1 MLGVGT
7 VAVATPWQAPREEGL
22 RPMPSDAC
30 ELPRALDPRLR
41 TDDLYVR
48 AIRVQGGVASLEGE
62 TKAFARVVMTGVS
75 LRQLAAGAAGP
86 RRQESAVLEL
96 NHAASC
102 VAELRRILNEMVRST
117 PTPVLPA
124 AGTWSWTSLAPSPRG
139 HLRHPA
145 DRQRHRACAR
155 RRGRCR
161 RFGWSFAG
169 RPVRRPCVARS
180 RRCAS
185 KVPSSQIDRQV
196 QALVASL
203 RKVVDSALERRRLE
217 LYMAAGSQL
226 SATGT

>member
-75 LRQLAAGAAGP
+75 LRQLAAGATGP

-124 AGTWSWTSLAPSPRG
+124 AGTWSWTSLAPSPEDIFVTRLTASG
-139 HLRHPA
+139 TELALGGGVMPTVRVEL
-145 DRQRHRACAR
+145 
-155 RRGRCR
+155 
-161 RFGWSFAG
+161 AG
-169 RPVRRPCVARS
+169 RPVGALASPVAPLRLQG
-180 RRCAS
+180 A
-185 KVPSSQIDRQV
+185 VFANDRQV
-196 QALVASL
+196 WALVASL